1 MIKEDFMAGMDLAAA
16 NQPLERWKRRE
27 PGKLVEWFKDTVDY
41 QFENVD
47 HKPNELVGWAKEWY
61 DKIIRPIDLPYV
73 PNIGVEPIVDDLI
86 WKAIEFGLRKYLPDV
101 PEFPLISSL
110 FDKVF
115 EFAQEYFL
123 PAKS

>member
-1 MIKEDFMAGMDLAAA
+1 MIKEDFMAGMNLAAA
-16 NQPLERWKRRE
+16 NQPIKRWKSQE
-27 PGKLVEWFKDTVDY
+27 PGKLIEWFKDTVDHL
-41 QFENVD
+41 FEEVD
-47 HKPNELVGWAKEWY
+47 EKPNEMVDWAKEWY

-73 PNIGVEPIVDDLI
+73 LNIGVEPIVDDLI

-101 PEFPLISSL
+101 PEFPFISSL

-115 EFAQEYFL
+115 EFVQQYLL